1 MIMGEWSSQTCSVI
15 FARLV
20 LAVVVK
26 GKPLVCL
33 DIPYHYELMQPEL
46 IKLLKERTPE
56 YLRLSTVE
64 K

>member
-1 MIMGEWSSQTCSVI
+1 MGEWSSQTCFMV

-20 LAVVVK
+20 LAAVVLK

-46 IKLLKERTPE
+46 IKLLKERAPE
-56 YLRLSTVE
+56 YVRLSTVE